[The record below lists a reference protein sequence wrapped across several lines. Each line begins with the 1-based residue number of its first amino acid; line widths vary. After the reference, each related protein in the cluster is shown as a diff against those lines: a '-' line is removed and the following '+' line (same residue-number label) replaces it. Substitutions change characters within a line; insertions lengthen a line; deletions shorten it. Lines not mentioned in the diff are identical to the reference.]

1 MRVEFPVGNQGLL
14 TVEMCCEHPTLYIY
28 ILLAPGCGLLP
39 HFEAVLQREGGCA
52 CTPAQSW
59 DGFAAGSA
67 SAVPHRTDRRIPPQ
81 KKPQKTNGNCTQW
94 FKKHKPTLHTPREH
108 SSPLSF
114 FGYQPRQPPAT
125 QRSPLS
131 ICDPYK
137 KYNYMYHD
145 KAICHLKI
153 ILIIHYTS
161 YFTII

>member
-14 TVEMCCEHPTLYIY
+14 TVEMCCEHPTLCIY

-81 KKPQKTNGNCTQW
+81 KNPK
-94 FKKHKPTLHTPREH
+94 KPTGIVHSDSRNTNPPYTPPGSTVPLWASLDTNPGSLRPH
-108 SSPLSF
+108 SAPLSASVT
-114 FGYQPRQPPAT
+114 PT
-125 QRSPLS
+125 
-131 ICDPYK
+131 K
-137 KYNYMYHD
+137 N
-145 KAICHLKI
+145 I
-153 ILIIHYTS
+153 ITCIMIKQS
-161 YFTII
+161 VI